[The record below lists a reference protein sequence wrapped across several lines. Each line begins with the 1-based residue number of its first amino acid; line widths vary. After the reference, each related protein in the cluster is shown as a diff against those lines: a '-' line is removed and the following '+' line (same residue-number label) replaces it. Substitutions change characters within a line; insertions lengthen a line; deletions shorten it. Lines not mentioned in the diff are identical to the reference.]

1 MRINWSRGSWRLWVV
16 GSLAWVVL
24 SVMIIRPDKAANTLW
39 KFRNVNVT
47 FTDRE
52 VGIGDLP
59 LAAAEER
66 NVELRMEV
74 ARRLD
79 HAKRK
84 LKDFALVGLL
94 PPAVALVIGFALVW
108 AIRGFTVTV

>member
-1 MRINWSRGSWRLWVV
+1 MRINWNRGSWRLWVV
-16 GSLAWVVL
+16 GSVAWVIL
-24 SVMIIRPDKAANTLW
+24 SVAIIRPDEAVNTIW

-59 LAAAEER
+59 LTATEER
-66 NVELRMEV
+66 NVELRIEV

-79 HAKRK
+79 RAKRT
-84 LKDFALVGLL
+84 LEDFALFGLL